1 MPDIFNNAWFWLLMF
16 AIIMF
21 IVGVIIVI
29 AFQSAW
35 GVLIIVFGV
44 LLLIAAA
51 IVGFVTSSR
60 KAVVNVLNTEVGAQL
75 PNLLN
80 GNIQGEEQL
89 GEVLTSVLAGRKGK
103 LPSASQLITF

>member
-1 MPDIFNNAWFWLLMF
+1 
-16 AIIMF
+16 MF

-60 KAVVNVLNTEVGAQL
+60 KAAVNVLNTEVGAQ
-75 PNLLN
+75 LLN

-103 LPSASQLITF
+103 LPSAAELISY

>member
-75 PNLLN
+75 LN

-103 LPSASQLITF
+103 LPSAAELISY

>member
-1 MPDIFNNAWFWLLMF
+1 MF

-75 PNLLN
+75 LN

-103 LPSASQLITF
+103 LPSAAELISY